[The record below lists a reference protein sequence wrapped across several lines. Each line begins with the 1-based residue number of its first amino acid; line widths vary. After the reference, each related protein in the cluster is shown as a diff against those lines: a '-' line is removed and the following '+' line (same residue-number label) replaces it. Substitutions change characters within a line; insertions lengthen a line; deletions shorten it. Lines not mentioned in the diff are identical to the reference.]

1 MDDTRK
7 TFTSKFQALQD
18 KYADGLDERIA
29 VIEDAL
35 IVCFTSSQSRKP
47 WLEVR
52 TRLHDVAGSAAS
64 YGYLSLTRTA
74 RALEDLVLS
83 VIGSGGVVQD
93 DQVQQME
100 LLVDALLECAKQPD
114 DDFLGRARAA
124 AQMGATTD
132 SRSPHPLL
140 IIDDSREEAQALA
153 DAVTNYGYAATVLTG
168 FDELEA
174 QVQAAPDV
182 ILVAS
187 VSCINDVTVATLDKV
202 RRRQVASVPLIV
214 ISADGDLP
222 SRLVAVDSGANAFL
236 LKPVDI
242 ISFVNTLDQLTRF
255 NEHEPPRVLIIDDSQ
270 ALSSFY
276 SLVLEQAE
284 IKTDVVN
291 DPARVID
298 VMNEFQPTL
307 ILMDLYMP
315 RCSGLQ
321 LAAVLRQHESYSQV
335 PIVYLSGEKD
345 FEKQLQALSIG
356 GDDFLTKPILPEHLV
371 SAVLNHA
378 KRAKALHSM
387 VVRDSLTGLL
397 NHQHT
402 KELLDI
408 EVARAMRRKSKL
420 AFAMIDLDGFKG
432 INDTYGHP
440 AGDRVLK
447 NLARLL
453 RYRLRKTDII
463 GRYGG
468 EEFAVVLLDISSED
482 AYQVMDEIRA
492 GFESMTHQLGGEEFK
507 LTLSC
512 GIAMFPEIDGSD
524 QLNDAADRA
533 LYEAKAMGKNCV
545 VLTTT

>member
-1 MDDTRK
+1 MDDTQRI
-7 TFTSKFQALQD
+7 FTSKFKELQD
-18 KYADGLDERIA
+18 RYADRLEERLA

-35 IVCFTSSQSRKP
+35 ITCFTTDQSRKP
-47 WLEVR
+47 WLEAR
-52 TRLHDVAGSAAS
+52 SCLHDMAGSAAS
-64 YGYLSLTRTA
+64 YGYTSLTRTA

-83 VIGSGGVVQD
+83 VIGSGGAVQD

-100 LLVDALLECAKQPD
+100 LLVEALIECAKQPD

-124 AQMGATTD
+124 ARMSAAKS
-132 SRSPHPLL
+132 SRTPHPLL
-140 IIDDSREEAQALA
+140 IVDKAREEAQELA
-153 DAVTNYGYAATVLTG
+153 GAVSSYGYKATVMTG
-168 FDELEA
+168 FDELESL
-174 QVQAAPDV
+174 VQANPEA
-182 ILVAS
+182 ILVAD
-187 VSCINDVTVATLDKV
+187 VGCIDDLTMATLDKV
-202 RRRQVASVPLIV
+202 RRRQVVSVPLIV
-214 ISADGDLP
+214 ASPDGDLP
-222 SRLVAVDSGANAFL
+222 SRLAAVNAGASAFI

-242 ISFVNTLDQLTRF
+242 ISFVNTLDQLARC
-255 NEHEPPRVLIIDDSQ
+255 NEQEPPRVLIIDDSQ

-284 IKTDVVN
+284 IRTAVVN

-345 FEKQLQALSIG
+345 FEKQLQALSIA

-378 KRAKALHSM
+378 KRARALHSM

-408 EVARAMRRKSKL
+408 EVARAKRRKSNL
-420 AFAMIDLDGFKG
+420 SFAMIDLDGFKS

-492 GFESMTHQLGGEEFK
+492 GFESMTHTMGSQEFK

-512 GIAMFPEIDGSD
+512 GIAMFPEVNDAD